1 MLDHIL
7 VRSDRLQIDSY
18 YKSGDEKLYAS
29 ESEIACIRTY
39 LMNIKSSGSIP
50 LFPKINKL
58 RTLPVT
64 NSFVLYYMT
73 GPIFRLKK

>member
-29 ESEIACIRTY
+29 ESEACIRTY
-39 LMNIKSSGSIP
+39 LMNIKSSDSIH
-50 LFPKINKL
+50 
-58 RTLPVT
+58 T
-64 NSFVLYYMT
+64 
-73 GPIFRLKK
+73 